1 MTSLPPRS
9 PIRSVRDLEVYQRS
23 RRLMLEVHKIVVRFP
38 DFEKFDLADQM
49 RRASKSVPTTMAE
62 GYALRES
69 VKEFKRYLRVSLGS
83 ANEMEIHIENARDLG
98 YIDRETAQR
107 LIDEYQIVGK
117 QLTRLIASWRAFDRP
132 ASSLQP
138 PASARTKESRGL

>member
-38 DFEKFDLADQM
+38 DFEKFDL
-49 RRASKSVPTTMAE
+49 
-62 GYALRES
+62 
-69 VKEFKRYLRVSLGS
+69 FKRYLRVSLGS